1 MSKITPYPLR
11 IVKCAKA
18 SRGKSIRKS
27 CPPEKPKH
35 PFLNG
40 KRGDGFPL
48 TIAVTLCLLL
58 IICGISEYFRLTIIA
73 QGVRDAVQ
81 QTVISTIN
89 DNFDDVYHAVREGY
103 AAGYSPTDDDSWV
116 ESIDTGNIYAQLAV
130 NMDGVGLDRCRADVQ
145 AFADFSVAC
154 SLSHQLQHFNLAG
167 AQALFGRGAHPRHEA
182 SGDGGG
188 QNGVSPGGGAYGAEQ
203 LFTGGIFQQIAGC
216 PGLDSAQDIGVR
228 IVGGQDDDT
237 GRWLLGQD
245 RLNGSHAI
253 QAGHA

>member
-18 SRGKSIRKS
+18 SHGKFTKKP
-27 CPPEKPKH
+27 CTPQKPKH
-35 PFLNG
+35 PLLKG

-73 QGVRDAVQ
+73 QGVRNTVQ

-103 AAGYSPTDDDSWV
+103 AAGYSPTNDESWV

-130 NMDGVGLDRCRADVQ
+130 TLGLTPTKGGYASYAGDNLEYTISDLNVTLSNNGFASGESEGYLADATLVLEVPSSFAGRLLPPLRMLLKVQ
-145 AFADFSVAC
+145 AKYIPKF
-154 SLSHQLQHFNLAG
+154 
-167 AQALFGRGAHPRHEA
+167 
-182 SGDGGG
+182 
-188 QNGVSPGGGAYGAEQ
+188 
-203 LFTGGIFQQIAGC
+203 
-216 PGLDSAQDIGVR
+216 
-228 IVGGQDDDT
+228 
-237 GRWLLGQD
+237 
-245 RLNGSHAI
+245 
-253 QAGHA
+253 

>member
-18 SRGKSIRKS
+18 SRGKSVRQ
-27 CPPEKPKH
+27 PRTPEKPKR
-35 PFLNG
+35 PFLKG

-58 IICGISEYFRLTIIA
+58 IVCSVSEYFRLTIIA

-130 NMDGVGLDRCRADVQ
+130 TLGLTSTSDGYASYAGDKLEYTISDLNVTLSNNGLASGESKGYLADATLVLEVPSSFAGRLLPPLKMLLKVQ
-145 AFADFSVAC
+145 AKYIPKF
-154 SLSHQLQHFNLAG
+154 
-167 AQALFGRGAHPRHEA
+167 
-182 SGDGGG
+182 
-188 QNGVSPGGGAYGAEQ
+188 
-203 LFTGGIFQQIAGC
+203 
-216 PGLDSAQDIGVR
+216 
-228 IVGGQDDDT
+228 
-237 GRWLLGQD
+237 
-245 RLNGSHAI
+245 
-253 QAGHA
+253 